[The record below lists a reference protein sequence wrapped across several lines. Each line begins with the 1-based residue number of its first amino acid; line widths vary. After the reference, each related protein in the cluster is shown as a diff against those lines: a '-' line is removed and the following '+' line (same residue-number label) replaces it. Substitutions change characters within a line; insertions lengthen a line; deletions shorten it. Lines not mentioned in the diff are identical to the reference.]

1 MVPINIPI
9 PTLASGLPACSTCY
23 RVQGASWLSQL
34 LSPCPYPKILQ
45 LTNFPPLASRSFVTL
60 PCRLCALS
68 FVFPT
73 WPPLSCL
80 SLLVSFAH
88 TLFPLTP
95 APHPSHN
102 HVQSTGQNMSI
113 AFSPALEPSSKPL
126 AVLSLQPTVKTVPL
140 NHTWWRSCPPID
152 TGCSPELFC
161 RRCYQKL
168 FLHCSANSLVNLR

>member
-1 MVPINIPI
+1 MAPINIPM
-9 PTLASGLPACSTCY
+9 PTLASGLPPCSTCY

-34 LSPCPYPKILQ
+34 LSPCPYLKILQ

-88 TLFPLTP
+88 TLFPRLPPHILLTTTSSLLVRICLLHSLLFWSLP
-95 APHPSHN
+95 EASGCALPP
-102 HVQSTGQNMSI
+102 T
-113 AFSPALEPSSKPL
+113 FS
-126 AVLSLQPTVKTVPL
+126 
-140 NHTWWRSCPPID
+140 
-152 TGCSPELFC
+152 
-161 RRCYQKL
+161 
-168 FLHCSANSLVNLR
+168 